1 MFSPQKAVLIDSLIH
16 SPLLSSTLV
25 IAASSLAAEYILEY
39 TEILRNKDE
48 QSLTPDVGKSLIS
61 ISTEPHENIQMA
73 RDDAHRFNHS
83 IDVMGSEFFL
93 RSSDSASCRLRTM
106 PSLFRAETKTPPAT
120 DQIDF
125 PRTPEHR
132 PHQQKHLGTPAI
144 SF

>member
-83 IDVMGSEFFL
+83 IDVMSSEFFCEVL
-93 RSSDSASCRLRTM
+93 IPQVAAYELCLPYSERKPRRLLQLIRLT
-106 PSLFRAETKTPPAT
+106 S
-120 DQIDF
+120 Q
-125 PRTPEHR
+125 EHQNTAPTSKNIWAHR
-132 PHQQKHLGTPAI
+132 L
-144 SF
+144 